1 MNIQNFRQY
10 IERITS
16 RVYFS
21 QFNPAY
27 LRVSHVGPI
36 RKLFYRNVLF
46 ISYLANIAPNMTR
59 KNVFCNH

>member
-21 QFNPAY
+21 QFNPAH
-27 LRVSHVGPI
+27 LRIRHVGPI
-36 RKLFYRNVLF
+36 GKFFDRNLLF
-46 ISYLANIAPNMTR
+46 ISYLANIAPNVT
-59 KNVFCNH
+59 